1 MSRTKSNTLKHSTKA
16 GHKRVNY
23 IIDQSVYEAFKK
35 KAESAMANFLAIEEF
50 SIPLIFLLVNS
61 YYKFT
66 V

>member
-35 KAESAMANFLAIEEF
+35 KAESEGKLMSFVVQQGIK
-50 SIPLIFLLVNS
+50 S
-61 YYKFT
+61 YLNNE
-66 V
+66 